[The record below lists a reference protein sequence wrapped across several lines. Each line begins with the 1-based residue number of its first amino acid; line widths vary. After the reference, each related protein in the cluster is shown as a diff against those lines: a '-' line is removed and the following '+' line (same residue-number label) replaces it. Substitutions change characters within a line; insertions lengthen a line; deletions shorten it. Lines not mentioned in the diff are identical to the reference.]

1 MRFILLAAIVLFI
14 SGCASSADP
23 GKFAY
28 KTPATTVKPEYG
40 YLKVYTH
47 SYPGKTFIAD
57 LDDQEFLVYTPY
69 KIYRKGGEPVKAVES
84 SDFKPATVKL
94 AKGEYVVVAEMRE
107 GEVSSYSVTIEA
119 GQVLEIDS
127 AMLLGVLSKTE

>member
-14 SGCASSADP
+14 SGCASSPDT

-28 KTPATTVKPEYG
+28 KSPEATVKPEYG

-47 SYPGKTFIAD
+47 SYPGKAFIVD
-57 LDDQEFLVYTPY
+57 LDSEEYPVYTAY
-69 KIYRKGGEPVKAVES
+69 KIYRIGGQLVKAVES
-84 SDFKPATVKL
+84 SNFKPATVKL

-107 GEVSSYSVTIEA
+107 GEVSSYSVTVEA
-119 GQVLEIDS
+119 GQVVEIDS
-127 AMLLGVLSKTE
+127 AMLPNALSKAE